1 MADLYE
7 YNRFY
12 GLVKRFVIVNF
23 RQYYGE
29 FIINGRENIPESGP
43 VLYTSNHTN
52 ALMDPLA
59 IMSVVPPRTPVVYL
73 ARSDYFRNHRI
84 RKLMYYFKIL
94 PAFRMRE
101 GYGNVDKNYE
111 VFNRCLEVLHHNQPI
126 GIMPEGSQGFTKQ
139 IRPLVKGTFR
149 IAFAAQQKF
158 GLKPGVKIVP
168 IGIDLEDFEKFG
180 KRIIINIGKPIEVSE
195 YMHEYELQPA
205 IALNRLRDRLRQ
217 DLIDLTLHIPSEQY
231 YDTIATAAEVANERI
246 SCMFNVVN
254 DAISRFTV
262 KQKIASHLLD
272 LENRKPEVVQQ
283 LEKTCTDYR
292 QQLSRLNLP
301 NWVFDHP
308 NGSNKLKLIGLSMW
322 LLLTFPLFLPGFLL
336 NLIPFM
342 GPDFLIKLFRLN
354 MPGGLSSIRFG
365 LGLLIFPIA
374 YFIQGLI
381 LYKKLELSVWQ
392 FLLVLPLQFF
402 AGKFAF
408 RWYQQF
414 DRLGKI
420 LRFKRLQRTKSDGIK
435 ETVQLHTEI
444 CRLVMSA

>member
-23 RQYYGE
+23 RQYYGQ

-43 VLYTSNHTN
+43 VIYTSNHTN

-73 ARSDYFRNHRI
+73 ARSDYFRNRWV

-101 GYGNVDKNYE
+101 GFGNVDKNYE

-195 YMHEYELQPA
+195 YMNEYELQPA

-217 DLIDLTLHIPSEQY
+217 DLIDLTLHIPSQQY
-231 YDTIATAAEVANERI
+231 YDTITTAAEVANESI
-246 SCMFNVVN
+246 SGMFNVVN

-292 QQLSRLNLP
+292 HQLRRLNLP

-308 NGSNKLKLIGLSMW
+308 NGSNKLKMTGLSIW
-322 LLLTFPLFLPGFLL
+322 LILTFPLFLPGFLL

-381 LYKKLELSVWQ
+381 LYKKFELSVWQ

-414 DRLGKI
+414 QRMGKM

-435 ETVQLHTEI
+435 ETVQLHKEI